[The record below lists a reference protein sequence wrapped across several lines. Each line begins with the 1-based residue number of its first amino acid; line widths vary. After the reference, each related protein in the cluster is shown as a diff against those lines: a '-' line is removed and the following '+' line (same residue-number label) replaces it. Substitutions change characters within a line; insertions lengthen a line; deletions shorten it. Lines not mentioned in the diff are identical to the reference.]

1 MIATLNQLAGT
12 EGRLPLD
19 ATTATMLATV
29 LILLLVVLIIEREI
43 YRFLSGPPA
52 RLGVRAL
59 WSAILP
65 LLVAFS
71 VIVVIRFSDLLRF

>member
-1 MIATLNQLAGT
+1 MIATLKQLART
-12 EGRLPLD
+12 EGGLPVD
-19 ATTATMLATV
+19 ATTATMLAAV

-43 YRFLSGPPA
+43 YRFLIGAPA

-65 LLVAFS
+65 LLVVFAI
-71 VIVVIRFSDLLRF
+71 IVVTRFNDLLRF